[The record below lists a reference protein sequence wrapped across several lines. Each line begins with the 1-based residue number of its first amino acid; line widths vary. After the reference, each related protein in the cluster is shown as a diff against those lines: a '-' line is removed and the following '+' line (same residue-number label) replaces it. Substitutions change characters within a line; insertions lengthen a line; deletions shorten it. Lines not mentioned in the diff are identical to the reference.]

1 MNFGAPR
8 DYDELELGKFGVGMK
23 SSSLSQA
30 REVTLISKVSNGN
43 ANLRRLSSEVVL
55 EQDRWTLIPEL
66 RPHMETDAISIARNK
81 LANRSSGSA
90 VVLEDMHKLKYRVGN
105 EENRISYLQAE
116 YGHIKEYLSLV
127 FEKYIE
133 GTTLKRADGSKV
145 NRKITG

>member
-1 MNFGAPR
+1 
-8 DYDELELGKFGVGMK
+8 
-23 SSSLSQA
+23 
-30 REVTLISKVSNGN
+30 
-43 ANLRRLSSEVVL
+43 
-55 EQDRWTLIPEL
+55 
-66 RPHMETDAISIARNK
+66 METDAISIARNK

-133 GTTLKRADGSKV
+133 GTTLKRSDGSKV
-145 NRKITG
+145 NRKINLFFNGESEINKLEKLDPFCKDLQDGSCLLYTSPSPRDS